1 MNDDRSLERA
11 ARSWVEQGPT
21 QAPDRPVDA
30 ALTEIQSIQQDR
42 ALPILWRLPN
52 MTGTSRLAAGLA
64 TIVVVVAA
72 AAFLVRSNPGTGG
85 VPSPSPSPSPA
96 PTLAA
101 IASPSVSVAACGLLT
116 AAEVLNAF
124 ADTGLGAVP
133 AGSGSGAVTTCRYN
147 TGGLDLVARIT
158 YTTAGGQ
165 AAFQAVKQLAG
176 VQVVTDVGADAVF
189 DPASSTL
196 YVAKGDALVA
206 IFANDACGCA
216 NPSAMQ
222 APDALLMVETQMG
235 KLIAGR
241 I

>member
-11 ARSWVEQGPT
+11 ARSWIEQGPT

-30 ALTEIQSIQQDR
+30 ALTDIQSIQQDR

-52 MTGTSRLAAGLA
+52 MTGTSRLVAGLA

-72 AAFLVRSNPGTGG
+72 AAFLVRPNSGTGG

-101 IASPSVSVAACGLLT
+101 IASPSPSVAACGLVT
-116 AAEVLNAF
+116 SAEVISSFGNPA
-124 ADTGLGAVP
+124 LGAVP
-133 AGSGSGAVTTCRYN
+133 AGTGSGAVTTCRFN
-147 TGGLDLVARIT
+147 TGGLDLVASIT
-158 YTTAGGQ
+158 YTTTGGQ
-165 AAFQAVKQLAG
+165 AAFQAVQQKAF

-189 DPASSTL
+189 DPAASTL

-206 IFANDACGCA
+206 IYANDACACA
-216 NPSAMQ
+216 DASQ
-222 APDALLMVETQMG
+222 APDAARTFAIKLG
-235 KLIAGR
+235 KLIVNR
-241 I
+241 M

>member
-11 ARSWVEQGPT
+11 ARSWIEQGPT

-52 MTGTSRLAAGLA
+52 MTGTSRLVAGLA

-72 AAFLVRSNPGTGG
+72 AAFLVGPNSGTGG

-101 IASPSVSVAACGLLT
+101 IESPSPSVAACGLLT
-116 AAEVLNAF
+116 PAEVVSAF
-124 ADTGLGAVP
+124 GNPALGANP
-133 AGSGSGAVTTCRYN
+133 AGTGSGAVTTCRYN
-147 TGGLDLVARIT
+147 TGGLDLVASIT
-158 YTTAGGQ
+158 YTTTGGQ
-165 AAFQAVKQLAG
+165 AAFQAVQQKAG

-206 IFANDACGCA
+206 IFANDACTCA
-216 NPSAMQ
+216 SAAASQ
-222 APDALLMVETQMG
+222 APDALLMIETQLG
-235 KLIAGR
+235 KLIANR